1 MPTYNIRW
9 TKAVSEQ
16 WEYSKIEGRMNRT
29 QRQNHKDENIGLVF
43 NVQKFSLHD
52 GRGIRTLIFLKGC
65 PLRCGWCSN
74 PEGQSYSPEF
84 AYNPEK
90 CIGISEC
97 GRCIQV
103 CKEGAVKE
111 NNDGKILI
119 NRKLC
124 NNCGECADDCPSKA
138 MVLFG
143 EYMHVD
149 EVIKVA
155 DEDSG
160 FYVRSGG
167 GLTIGGGEPLSQA
180 TFAARL
186 FQTAQSR
193 GLDTALETS
202 GYCNWEDLEK
212 VCDSVNQVFFDI
224 KTMDPDKHKGYT
236 GVSNELILENFQK
249 LCMTF
254 PEISIVVRTPI
265 IRGFN
270 DSIEDIKVIVDFL
283 NEIARPTNYELLS
296 YHGFGESKYHPLGR
310 KYQYSE
316 FRPPTQEH
324 MNSLREVVVKKNTHR
339 PIAR

>member
-1 MPTYNIRW
+1 
-9 TKAVSEQ
+9 
-16 WEYSKIEGRMNRT
+16 
-29 QRQNHKDENIGLVF
+29 
-43 NVQKFSLHD
+43 
-52 GRGIRTLIFLKGC
+52 
-65 PLRCGWCSN
+65 
-74 PEGQSYSPEF
+74 
-84 AYNPEK
+84 
-90 CIGISEC
+90 
-97 GRCIQV
+97 
-103 CKEGAVKE
+103 
-111 NNDGKILI
+111 
-119 NRKLC
+119 
-124 NNCGECADDCPSKA
+124 

-149 EVIKVA
+149 EVIKIA

-180 TFAARL
+180 IFAARL
-186 FQTAQSR
+186 FQKAQSH

-212 VCDSVNQVFFDI
+212 VCGSLNQIFFDI
-224 KTMDPDKHKGYT
+224 KTMDTVKHKGYT

-265 IRGFN
+265 ILGFN

-316 FRPPTQEH
+316 FKSPTQKH
-324 MNSLREVVVKKNTHR
+324 MNSLKEVVKKNTLM
-339 PIAR
+339 